1 MGRVRIA
8 CDARVLPLR
17 ARTEA
22 PVERILRIVETV
34 PAKFGRRDGGVVS
47 TGGACKSEALQ
58 HAIRGHQRPSDVPPL
73 FLALLAHLNVALK

>member
-8 CDARVLPLR
+8 QDDARVLPLR

-34 PAKFGRRDGGVVS
+34 PAKFGRRDGAVVS
-47 TGGACKSEALQ
+47 TGGACTNQRHSSMQSEAF
-58 HAIRGHQRPSDVPPL
+58 RGHQTYLHFSSRCLPI
-73 FLALLAHLNVALK
+73 